1 MRRCLASIDEGVYG
15 LNQASKQFGIS
26 KPTIRRHRLGLNK
39 YAKGDVKMRGGPCAL
54 PKEVEEELVGHIQS
68 LDDLFFGIS
77 IVELRKLA
85 YQVACAHGIS
95 TFSDAKKSANKTW
108 YYNFM
113 RRHPD
118 LRLRSPEATSMARS
132 KGFNRQD
139 VADFFQKYTDLI
151 DEHGLTAE
159 RIYNVDESGHSTVQ
173 TPSKVISQRGKR
185 QVGAITSAERG
196 TNTTGVYCQSAVG
209 HFLPPMLIFKR
220 KRMSDSL
227 KVDAPTGTVFA
238 CTDSGWIDIYTF
250 TEYLRFFINT
260 VKSSKENKHLLL
272 LDGHT
277 SHSKNLDAINLAREN
292 GVIMLSFPPHCT
304 HKMQPLD
311 VSFFKS
317 LKSWYNIEVESY
329 LRSSN
334 GKTVSVYLVSKL
346 VGKAFLKAATMAN
359 AVNGFRKAGLWPPNQ
374 HVFDAEFDRIEAL
387 TPLPATVPTTPVPST
402 GPTTGP
408 TTPVLSTGPMTP
420 LPATVPT
427 TPVPSTG
434 PTTPLP
440 ATVPT
445 TPVPS
450 TGPTTPLPATVPT
463 TGPTT
468 PKSPTQISVPTK
480 GDGRCFFRS
489 VVIGLNCDLQSAKR
503 DAVTGEVL
511 DTMKSIQETA
521 QADNLR
527 TRVISHMC
535 EKLRVEPDAAILSAD
550 MPDRLQ
556 FHTLAERIVHMSQP
570 TSMIGELEIQ
580 STVDVLGREI
590 HVHIAT
596 ADHIVKYVPTS
607 ANLGDGP
614 LSVHYLPNEDAGH
627 YEAYIATSRVRI
639 RDLSPIPNIYG
650 LTRKVSRGSKSL
662 ILTESPYKDALEKKR
677 KERKEKEDKKKNTKV
692 AKRKIGLPNIAP
704 KNVGPKKKV
713 PQRKRARKMAQESW
727 YCNICGEDV
736 EEAMVQCV
744 SCLQWVHNACA
755 EESDMLR
762 YVCDMCK

>member
-1 MRRCLASIDEGVYG
+1 M
-15 LNQASKQFGIS
+15 
-26 KPTIRRHRLGLNK
+26 
-39 YAKGDVKMRGGPCAL
+39 
-54 PKEVEEELVGHIQS
+54 GHIQS

-173 TPSKVISQRGKR
+173 TPSNVISQRGKR

-250 TEYLRFFINT
+250 TEYLRLFINT

-346 VGKAFLKAATMAN
+346 VGKAFLKAATMEN

-402 GPTTGP
+402 GPTTPLPATVPTTPVPSTGPTTGP
-408 TTPVLSTGPMTP
+408 TTPVPSTGPMTP

-463 TGPTT
+463 TVPTT

-662 ILTESPYKDALEKKR
+662 ILTESPYKDALER
-677 KERKEKEDKKKNTKV
+677 K
-692 AKRKIGLPNIAP
+692 G
-704 KNVGPKKKV
+704 G
-713 PQRKRARKMAQESW
+713 
-727 YCNICGEDV
+727 
-736 EEAMVQCV
+736 
-744 SCLQWVHNACA
+744 
-755 EESDMLR
+755 
-762 YVCDMCK
+762 

>member
-1 MRRCLASIDEGVYG
+1 MPNVALTPPECIVSQQWD
-15 LNQASKQFGIS
+15 IS
-26 KPTIRRHRLGLNK
+26 CH
-39 YAKGDVKMRGGPCAL
+39 
-54 PKEVEEELVGHIQS
+54 
-68 LDDLFFGIS
+68 
-77 IVELRKLA
+77 
-85 YQVACAHGIS
+85 
-95 TFSDAKKSANKTW
+95 
-108 YYNFM
+108 
-113 RRHPD
+113 
-118 LRLRSPEATSMARS
+118 
-132 KGFNRQD
+132 
-139 VADFFQKYTDLI
+139 
-151 DEHGLTAE
+151 
-159 RIYNVDESGHSTVQ
+159 
-173 TPSKVISQRGKR
+173 
-185 QVGAITSAERG
+185 
-196 TNTTGVYCQSAVG
+196 
-209 HFLPPMLIFKR
+209 PMLIFKR

-346 VGKAFLKAATMAN
+346 VGKAFLKAATMEN

-402 GPTTGP
+402 GPTTPLPATVPTTPVPSTSPTTGP
-408 TTPVLSTGPMTP
+408 TTPVPSTGPMTPLPATVPSTPVPSTGPTTPLPATVPTTPVPSTGPTTPLPATVPTTPVPSTGPTTGPTTPVPSTGPMTP

-527 TRVISHMC
+527 TMVISHMC

-677 KERKEKEDKKKNTKV
+677 KERKEKEDKKKNTSRQTQDRT
-692 AKRKIGLPNIAP
+692 AKYRS
-704 KNVGPKKKV
+704 KKC
-713 PQRKRARKMAQESW
+713 R
-727 YCNICGEDV
+727 
-736 EEAMVQCV
+736 
-744 SCLQWVHNACA
+744 A
-755 EESDMLR
+755 EEESASTKKGKKNGTGKLVLQHLWRRCRRGDGSVRFVFAMGAQR
-762 YVCDMCK
+762 MC